1 MARAEDIHLSAASV
15 MTVPI
20 TLNECGEYERKY
32 LPELAALCVATSTPT
47 TKEVS

>member
-1 MARAEDIHLSAASV
+1 MVRTEDIPLLAAFV

-20 TLNECGEYERKY
+20 TLNECSEYERKY
-32 LPELAALCVATSTPT
+32 LPELAALWVATSTPT